1 MSRRTVTDVISVGMR
16 VPANI
21 AEAFACERRPGG
33 REALMR
39 RVLAM
44 CVLLALAGTAFAQS
58 LGDVARQ
65 TRQKEKA
72 RGKAAKKVVTNE
84 DLPESPDL
92 SPGEHETVGK
102 YQAAPSPHGTSSGM
116 SAEQWKSSILEQ
128 KNRIASMQSQ
138 SDKLSGSIRFVE
150 ANAYVN
156 GVQYN
161 QYQVKKQQQ
170 VANLQTQLAEQKKK
184 LEEMQDAAKKAGMG
198 SAVYDP

>member
-1 MSRRTVTDVISVGMR
+1 M
-16 VPANI
+16 
-21 AEAFACERRPGG
+21 
-33 REALMR
+33 
-39 RVLAM
+39 
-44 CVLLALAGTAFAQS
+44 LLALAGAALGQS

-92 SPGEHETVGK
+92 SPAEHETVGK
-102 YQAAPSPHGTSSGM
+102 YQAATPSYGSSSGM

-128 KNRIASMQSQ
+128 KNRIATLQAQM
-138 SDKLSGSIRFVE
+138 DKLNGSIRFVE

-161 QYQVKKQQQ
+161 QYQVRKQQQ
-170 VANLQTQLAEQKKK
+170 VANLQTQVAEQKKK
-184 LEEMQDAAKKAGMG
+184 LEEMQVAAKKAGMG

>member
-1 MSRRTVTDVISVGMR
+1 
-16 VPANI
+16 
-21 AEAFACERRPGG
+21 
-33 REALMR
+33 MR
-39 RVLAM
+39 RIFAIS
-44 CVLLALAGTAFAQS
+44 VLLALVGAAFGQS

-92 SPGEHETVGK
+92 NPVARETVGK
-102 YQAAPSPHGTSSGM
+102 YKAVPEPHGSTA
-116 SAEQWKSSILEQ
+116 AETADQWKSAILEQ
-128 KNRIASMQSQ
+128 KNQIASMQAQ
-138 SDKLSGSIRFVE
+138 VDKLNGSIRFVE

-156 GVQYN
+156 GAQYN

-170 VANLQTQLAEQKKK
+170 VANLQTQIAEQKKN